1 MAHPYVSRKRT
12 QHREDRIFRFVS
24 RINHHRSISVKK
36 LGIDRSYIAT
46 IDRGKSNRFSN
57 RFSETFHGH
66 FTHIIIRW
74 ISFDL
79 SIEARLIKKKKKRKN
94 TRIRRNF
101 FLMRMKFSQSRIVYT
116 CVNVSFFFFFFFY
129 IDYSSFTTQF
139 FSVTRRQNWKHIL
152 QTLLDLFN
160 NP

>member
-79 SIEARLIKKKKKRKN
+79 SIEARLIKKKKKEK
-94 TRIRRNF
+94 IRE
-101 FLMRMKFSQSRIVYT
+101 YEET
-116 CVNVSFFFFFFFY
+116 SF
-129 IDYSSFTTQF
+129 
-139 FSVTRRQNWKHIL
+139 
-152 QTLLDLFN
+152 
-160 NP
+160 